1 TVAIMT
7 YVRGVSVAAD
17 NREVFVSLERLGAD
31 SEYRKKVLKAQLRKI
46 FIYPTVLGCGVG
58 LLFSIGMNYM
68 NDGRLT
74 AAELRSLMIV
84 LGISLLIFLFLW
96 AVYQAARRKGEKIL
110 GIFREKQR

>member
-1 TVAIMT
+1 
-7 YVRGVSVAAD
+7 
-17 NREVFVSLERLGAD
+17 
-31 SEYRKKVLKAQLRKI
+31 
-46 FIYPTVLGCGVG
+46 
-58 LLFSIGMNYM
+58 M

-110 GIFREKQR
+110 EIFREKQR